1 MQPLVA
7 DFANRDQSDSL
18 ITELSTTWL
27 WLMIAMCYERLA
39 MQVEG
44 GHDLPWSHASDAEST
59 CPLSL
64 DNESLDALP
73 KTQETNMKQSSLV
86 MVLAAAALAA
96 CGGGGG
102 DAVPVDNPHLVQQI
116 AISGVGA
123 GTNYSYDIGAVSG
136 STYYYTDRN
145 NLSVDAIDIPTLKQ
159 TAQVVGS
166 GANVFAGLK
175 ASNGIS
181 GPDGLNPIGTLLFAG
196 DVNSVKV
203 IDTATKQV
211 IKTIVTGN
219 EGVRSDEGCYD
230 AVHGIYMISAPE
242 AATPYATF
250 INAVSQTVV
259 ATVTFTD
266 SAGAPSAGLENCRYD
281 SASDTFFVNNDGTT
295 ANPHGELDA
304 LPGAAIRAIAI
315 GATVNYTALAGV
327 QKYSEGNCDPTGLA
341 LGPGT
346 DIAVGCREGTTGAP
360 LLVQIMNR
368 STGAIVTSINA
379 GGGDQIEYD
388 AGSNRYYN
396 AGSRWTATGN
406 AGVNGTCSAASPCTP
421 VLAIIDAATR
431 TVVARVPTGNNAH
444 SVAVDPASGQVFMPV
459 SSASAP
465 AGCST
470 CTANGFVNAGVAVFS
485 IH

>member
-1 MQPLVA
+1 
-7 DFANRDQSDSL
+7 
-18 ITELSTTWL
+18 
-27 WLMIAMCYERLA
+27 
-39 MQVEG
+39 
-44 GHDLPWSHASDAEST
+44 
-59 CPLSL
+59 
-64 DNESLDALP
+64 
-73 KTQETNMKQSSLV
+73 MKQSSLV

-96 CGGGGG
+96 CGGGG
-102 DAVPVDNPHLVQQI
+102 DSTPVDNPHLVQQI
-116 AISGVGA
+116 AITGVGA

-145 NLSVDAIDIPTLKQ
+145 NLSVDAIDIPTLKL
-159 TAQVVGS
+159 TAQITGA
-166 GANVFAGLK
+166 GANAFAGLK
-175 ASNGIS
+175 PSNANS
-181 GPDGLNPIGTLLFAG
+181 GPDGLNPVGTLLFAG

-203 IDTATKQV
+203 IDPSTKQV
-211 IKTIVTGN
+211 TKTIVTGN
-219 EGVRSDEGCYD
+219 QGVRSDEGCYD

-250 INAVSQTVV
+250 IDAVSQTIV

-281 SASDTFFVNNDGTT
+281 SASDTFYVNNDGTT

-304 LPGAAIRAIAI
+304 LPGTAIRAIAA

-327 QKYSEGNCDPTGLA
+327 HMYSEGNCDPTGLA

-346 DIAVGCREGTTGAP
+346 DIAVGCREGTTAAP

-368 STGAIVTSINA
+368 STGAIVASLNA
-379 GGGDQIEYD
+379 GGGDQLEYD

-406 AGVNGTCSAASPCTP
+406 AAVNGTCSAASPCTP
-421 VLAIIDAATR
+421 VLTIIDAAAR
-431 TVVARVPTGNNAH
+431 TVVAQVPTGNNAH

-465 AGCST
+465 AGCAT
-470 CTANGFVNAGVAVFS
+470 CAANGFVNAGVAVFS